1 MELKVG
7 IIGTNRGLDYIDCFE
22 AIKNVSVIAICGR
35 NEEKLKKIKEERK
48 KLKIFTDY
56 NEFLKSNIDIV
67 VVAVPLPLHAEFSI
81 YALEKGKHVLCE
93 VPPVNSIEEGK
104 KLYEVVKKTKKKY
117 MLAQNT
123 CWWAHIK
130 AWEKIIKDGRIGK
143 IFYAEAEY
151 IHNIRKYL
159 EEEVR
164 TKNIWRGLMPP
175 IYYCTH
181 SLGPLLM
188 LMGDRCIL
196 AQGFQVDE
204 KYDIDGIENPASRI
218 EVGIFKTEKGAVIKI
233 LCGFG
238 VVREPGF
245 HYYSIY
251 GTKGCLETNRVGEE
265 KTYAYF
271 NDIPNLKNMI
281 TIPLK
286 SGYSEIE
293 TAKTHGGTEYFMV
306 KEFVDCIINDTEP
319 PINVKKALEFG
330 LPGICAH
337 ISATKNGGVI
347 EIPQFK

>member
-1 MELKVG
+1 VG
-7 IIGTNRGLDYIDCFE
+7 IAGTKRGLVYINCFE
-22 AIKNVSVIAICGR
+22 VIENVFVVAICGKD
-35 NEEKLKKIKEERK
+35 EKKLKKLKDERK
-48 KLKIFTDY
+48 ELKIFTDY
-56 NEFLKSNIDIV
+56 NEFLKSDIDIV

-81 YALEKGKHVLCE
+81 YALEKGKHVLSE

-104 KLYEVVKKTKKKY
+104 KLYDAVKKTRKKY

-123 CWWAHIK
+123 CWWAHIR
-130 AWEKIIKDGRIGK
+130 AWEKIIKDGKIGK
-143 IFYAEAEY
+143 IFYAEGEY
-151 IHNIRKYL
+151 IHNIKNYL
-159 EEEVR
+159 EEEVK
-164 TKNIWRGLMPP
+164 TKNIWRGVMPS

-188 LMGDRCIL
+188 LMDDRCTL

-204 KYDIDGIENPASRI
+204 KYDIEGIENPASRI

-238 VVREPGF
+238 VIREPGF

-271 NDIPNLKNMI
+271 DEIPNLKHMI

-293 TAKTHGGTEYFMV
+293 TAYTHGGTEYLLV
-306 KEFVDCIINDTEP
+306 KEFVNSILNDTEP
-319 PINVKKALEFG
+319 PINVKRALEFG

-337 ISATKNGGVI
+337 ISAIKNGGVI
-347 EIPQFK
+347 EIPKFE